1 VTEVGGAAPARSRV
15 RRLNPW
21 RGLGGLPRDVWTIC
35 LASFVNRAGTM
46 VLPFLALYAT
56 QERGLGARQAGYVV
70 TAFGLGSLIA
80 SPFAGRLAD
89 AVGALPVLR
98 VSLFASGALVFVLAS
113 VHGFAA
119 LIVVTFLWAMA
130 TDAFRPASFAAIS
143 HLVTPEKRKP
153 AFTLYRLAANAGM
166 SIGPAAGGL
175 LAAHAFRTLFWV
187 DGATSLLA
195 GLVLAIAPLH
205 IQAGKHDGATAQA
218 HAASPLRDPRLLYF
232 LVALL
237 PILLVFFQH
246 NATLPLHLVRTLS
259 FPASAVGFLLTL
271 NTVMILLVEVPL
283 STATAKWRPS
293 RVLPL
298 GAAFAALGYG
308 AMAFANDALAVAAT
322 VVLWT
327 FGEMI
332 LFPGSSTYVAET
344 SAPARRGAAM
354 GMYTMSFG
362 LAATIAPWLGTQA
375 MDRYGATAFWLGAG
389 AVGCLS
395 VLLLS
400 RVRGGPK
407 TS

>member
-1 VTEVGGAAPARSRV
+1 MTATATPGRSRT

-56 QERGLGARQAGYVV
+56 QERGLGPRQAGYVV
-70 TAFGLGSLIA
+70 TAFGLGSLIT

-89 AVGALPVLR
+89 RIGALPILR
-98 VSLFASGALVFVLAS
+98 VSLFASGALVFVLGAVKS
-113 VHGFAA
+113 FAG
-119 LIVVTFLWAMA
+119 LIAVTFLWAMA

-153 AFTLYRLAANAGM
+153 AFTLYRLAINAGM
-166 SIGPAAGGL
+166 SIGPAIGGL

-195 GLVLAIAPLH
+195 GVMLAIAPLH
-205 IQAGKHDGATAQA
+205 IHAGKHDSMHPASGST
-218 HAASPLRDPRLLYF
+218 SPLRDPRMLYF

-237 PILLVFFQH
+237 PVLLVFFQH
-246 NATLPLHLVRTLS
+246 NSTLPLHLVRILGFS
-259 FPASAVGFLLTL
+259 ASAVGFLLTL
-271 NTVMILLVEVPL
+271 NTVLILLVEVPL
-283 STATAKWRPS
+283 STATALWRPS
-293 RVLPL
+293 RALPL

-308 AMAFANDALAVAAT
+308 AMAFASDTLAVAGT

-327 FGEMI
+327 IGEMI
-332 LFPGSSTYVAET
+332 LFPGSSAYVAET

-354 GMYTMSFG
+354 GLYTMSFG
-362 LAATIAPWLGTQA
+362 LAATIAPWLGTQT
-375 MDRYGATAFWLGAG
+375 MDRWSTTVLWLGAA
-389 AVGCLS
+389 AVGGLS
-395 VLLLS
+395 VLLLA
-400 RVRGGPK
+400 RVRNAPRP
-407 TS
+407 